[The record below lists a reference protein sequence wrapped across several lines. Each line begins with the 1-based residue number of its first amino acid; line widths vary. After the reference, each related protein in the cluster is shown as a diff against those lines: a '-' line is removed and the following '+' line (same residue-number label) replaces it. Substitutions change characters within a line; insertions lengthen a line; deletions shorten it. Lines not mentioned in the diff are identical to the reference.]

1 MDSSRGPK
9 ARFIPAQGN
18 ALGKRYKNRPSP
30 VGACQSKRARVPR
43 AKPFGFLISN
53 FEFFPPARLTYSLA
67 VLALV
72 ALFATPAT
80 LHAAPVV
87 ASTPKLVSVVR
98 VNATDQAWDFF
109 HPWTKHAPYS
119 RRGLGAVLQH
129 GEVLVT
135 AELVE
140 NANYVELERAE
151 SGERVPATVV
161 AIDHEADLALLK
173 PVDDHFLNGITP
185 LRITD
190 AVVGDHLQVWQLETT
205 GALLITDALLTTVE
219 VGRYPE
225 DDVSLLDYSLTT
237 SLQYRDGSFTLP
249 IVKGGKLAGILLRY
263 DTRTQNANAIP
274 AAVINHFLAD
284 AAGKNYGG
292 FPRAGLLFSPARDPQ
307 LRRYANVP
315 AMIAGGVY
323 VTHVENGS
331 PGEQAGIKE
340 GDILLSVAG
349 RNVDQDGNYN
359 DPVHGKLSLIN
370 VISLQTAGSTVPF
383 KLLRDGKV
391 LNLNVTVQHRPADSY
406 VIPPYVIDKA
416 PSYYVLGGLVLQ
428 ELSREYLKEW
438 GSDWEKKAPERM
450 VYYDH
455 YQSDLFQDGR
465 KHLVILSQVLPTEDS
480 IGYEDL
486 GALVITKIND
496 IPLTSI
502 ADVPKALEHPING
515 FHKIEFE
522 ENPSVIYLD
531 ARAVSEHLDDMM
543 KTYGLPAVSQTE

>member
-1 MDSSRGPK
+1 MKS
-9 ARFIPAQGN
+9 
-18 ALGKRYKNRPSP
+18 
-30 VGACQSKRARVPR
+30 
-43 AKPFGFLISN
+43 
-53 FEFFPPARLTYSLA
+53 PARLTYSWA
-67 VLALV
+67 IGAAM
-72 ALFATPAT
+72 ALFVAAGPVK
-80 LHAAPVV
+80 AAPAV
-87 ASTPKLVSVVR
+87 AAASKLLSVVR

-119 RRGLGAVLQH
+119 RRGLGAVLAH

-161 AIDHEADLALLK
+161 AIDYEADLALLK
-173 PVDDHFLNGITP
+173 PADDHFLAGITP

-190 AVVGDHLQVWQLETT
+190 AVVGDHLSVWQLETT

-219 VGRYPE
+219 VGKYPE
-225 DDVSLLDYSLTT
+225 DDISLLDYSLTT

-274 AAVINHFLAD
+274 ADVINHFLTD
-284 AAGKNYGG
+284 AAGKSYGG
-292 FPRAGLLFSPARDPQ
+292 FPRAGLLFAPARDPQ
-307 LRRYANVP
+307 LRSYANIP
-315 AMIAGGVY
+315 ATITGGVY
-323 VTHVENGS
+323 VTHVDGGS
-331 PGEQAGIKE
+331 PGDEAGIKE
-340 GDILLSVAG
+340 GDILLAVAG
-349 RNVDQDGNYN
+349 KSVDQDGNYN
-359 DPVHGKLSLIN
+359 DAIHGKLSLIN
-370 VISLQTAGSTVPF
+370 LISLQTAGASVPF

-391 LNLNVTVQHRPADSY
+391 LDANVTVRHRPADSY

-416 PSYYVLGGLVLQ
+416 PSYYVLGGLVFQ

-455 YQSDLFQDGR
+455 YQSDLFQGDR
-465 KHLVILSQVLPTEDS
+465 KHLVILSQVLPTDDS

-486 GALVITKIND
+486 GALVVTKIND
-496 IPLTSI
+496 IPLTSF

-515 FHKIEFE
+515 FDKIEFE

-531 ARAVSEHLDDMM
+531 AQSVSQHEDDMM

>member
-1 MDSSRGPK
+1 M
-9 ARFIPAQGN
+9 N
-18 ALGKRYKNRPSP
+18 T
-30 VGACQSKRARVPR
+30 
-43 AKPFGFLISN
+43 
-53 FEFFPPARLTYSLA
+53 RLTYWWAAGA
-67 VLALV
+67 VV
-72 ALFATPAT
+72 VFFAAAGPLEAQPVVQ
-80 LHAAPVV
+80 AAPVV
-87 ASTPKLVSVVR
+87 RAAPKLLSVVR

-119 RRGLGAVLQH
+119 RRGLGAVLPH

-140 NANYVELERAE
+140 NSNYVELERAE

-161 AIDHEADLALLK
+161 AIDYEADLALLK
-173 PVDDHFLNGITP
+173 PADDHFLDGITP
-185 LRITD
+185 LRITN
-190 AVVGDHLQVWQLETT
+190 AVVGDHLAVWQLETT

-219 VGRYPE
+219 VGKYPE

-263 DTRTQNANAIP
+263 DTRSQNANAIP
-274 AAVINHFLAD
+274 ADVINHFLSD
-284 AAGKNYGG
+284 AAGKSYGG
-292 FPRAGLLFSPARDPQ
+292 FPRAGLLFAPARDPQ
-307 LRRYANVP
+307 LRRYANIP
-315 AMIAGGVY
+315 PMITGGVY
-323 VTHVENGS
+323 VTHVERGS
-331 PGEQAGIKE
+331 PGEEAGIKE
-340 GDILLSVAG
+340 GDVLLEVAG
-349 RNVDQDGNYN
+349 RNVDQDGNYK

-370 VISLQTAGSTVPF
+370 VISLQTAGATVPF

-391 LNLNVTVQHRPADSY
+391 LTLNVTVRHRPADSY

-416 PSYYVLGGLVLQ
+416 PSYYVLGGLVFQ

-438 GSDWEKKAPERM
+438 GSDWEKKAPEQM

-455 YQSDLFQDGR
+455 YQSDLFQGDR

-486 GALVITKIND
+486 GALVVTKIND
-496 IPLTSI
+496 IPLTSFE
-502 ADVPKALEHPING
+502 DVPKALEHPING

-531 ARAVSEHLDDMM
+531 ARAVSEHEDDMM